1 MLPFLLLHE
10 MKYLRKYSNVD
21 AGINLVWLQFVVLF
35 MRLITITGSVKAN
48 DNFLISNQDT
58 IIFDFSNAVCASG
71 YMEVPV
77 RFNSD
82 EQVYAMDF
90 ALKFNPA
97 VFTYISVTTHKA
109 YLSVSANYNS
119 GDSTLRFSS
128 SSLQVIDNNTT
139 LVSVRFSLPV
149 SQIDYTDFVSVYTL
163 LNGDD
168 CSAKAIEPLPAGSI
182 TPGGD
187 TSILPGDS
195 LSLSFVP
202 NPALSYI
209 WSTGQTASTIYV
221 NTPGIYSL
229 TTYYGNGCQTVN
241 SILITEANPLPV
253 TYLYFDAFQDGENVE
268 VVWATATE
276 LNCDYFNIERSSDL
290 EDWITLA
297 SVEGAGNSN
306 TLSDYTFADI
316 KPLSGLNYY
325 RLKQVDYNG
334 EFSHSLVIA
343 VDFDTP
349 LSETELKIF
358 PNPVSGN
365 KIHFKN
371 RGFNASTV
379 SVRLTSILGKSF
391 EMQHVEYQNNIGVVT
406 LPDAMADGFYFI
418 TVSDG
423 FKTLSTPFFFNK

>member
-10 MKYLRKYSNVD
+10 MKYPRKYSNVE
-21 AGINLVWLQFVVLF
+21 AGLNLVCLQFVCFVLLF
-35 MRLITITGSVKAN
+35 LTLTTTAKAN

-149 SQIDYTDFVSVYTL
+149 SQIDYADFVSVYTL

-229 TTYYGNGCQTVN
+229 TTFYGNGCQTVN

-253 TYLYFDAFQDGENVE
+253 TYLYFDVFQDKENVE
-268 VVWATATE
+268 VIWATATE

-290 EDWITLA
+290 EDWMTLA

-306 TLSDYTFADI
+306 TVTDYTFADN

-325 RLKQVDYNG
+325 RLNQVDYNG

-343 VDFDTP
+343 IDFDTP
-349 LSETELKIF
+349 LSESELIIF

-365 KIHFKN
+365 KIQFKS

-379 SVRLTSILGKSF
+379 TVRLTSILGRSC
-391 EMQHVEYQNNIGVVT
+391 EVQLIEYQKNVGVVT
-406 LPDAMADGFYFI
+406 LPGTMAEGFYFI
-418 TVSDG
+418 TVTDG
-423 FKTLSTPFFFNK
+423 FNTLSTPFFFNK

>member
-10 MKYLRKYSNVD
+10 MKYHRKYSNVNT
-21 AGINLVWLQFVVLF
+21 GFNLVFLPFVCLVLLF
-35 MRLITITGSVKAN
+35 LTVTSLAKAN

-97 VFTYISVTTHKA
+97 VFTYISVTSHQA

-168 CSAKAIEPLPAGSI
+168 CSAKAIEPLPAGVI

-202 NPALSYI
+202 NAALSYI

-221 NTPGIYSL
+221 NAPGIYSL
-229 TTYYGNGCQTVN
+229 TTFYGNGCQTVN

-268 VVWATATE
+268 VRWITATE
-276 LNCDYFNIERSSDL
+276 LNCDYFNVERSFDL
-290 EDWITLA
+290 ENWITLS

-306 TLSDYTFADI
+306 TLTEYAFSDV
-316 KPLSGLNYY
+316 KPSSGLNYY

-334 EFSHSLVIA
+334 EFSYSLVIA
-343 VDFDTP
+343 VDFEN
-349 LSETELKIF
+349 SSTESDLKLF

-365 KIHFKN
+365 SIQFQTS
-371 RGFNASTV
+371 GFHAVDV
-379 SVRLTSILGKSF
+379 SVRLTNMEGK
-391 EMQHVEYQNNIGVVT
+391 QHGVQLIEYQNNKGIVS
-406 LPDAMADGFYFI
+406 LPESIVDGFYLF

-423 FKTLSTPFFFNK
+423 FEELSTSFFLKK

>member
-1 MLPFLLLHE
+1 MLPFLLLRE
-10 MKYLRKYSNVD
+10 MNYLRKYSNVG
-21 AGINLVWLQFVVLF
+21 AGINLVWLQFVCLF
-35 MRLITITGSVKAN
+35 MLFITITSSVKAN
-48 DNFLISNQDT
+48 ENYLISNQDT

-149 SQIDYTDFVSVYTL
+149 SQIDYADFVSVYTL

-168 CSAKAIEPLPAGSI
+168 CSAKAIEPLPAGNI

-202 NPALSYI
+202 NPALSYV
-209 WSTGQTASTIYV
+209 WSTGQTNSTIYV

-229 TTYYGNGCQTVN
+229 TTFYGNGCQTVN

-253 TYLYFDAFQDGENVE
+253 SYLYFDVFQEAELVE
-268 VVWATATE
+268 VKWATATE

-290 EDWITLA
+290 DEWNILA
-297 SVEGAGNSN
+297 SMKGAGNSN
-306 TLSDYTFADI
+306 TLTEYTFTDY
-316 KPLSGLNYY
+316 KPMSGLNYY

-343 VDFDTP
+343 VDFESPYDE
-349 LSETELKIF
+349 SILKLF

-365 KIHFKN
+365 KI
-371 RGFNASTV
+371 GFITSGLYNSTI
-379 SVRLTSILGKSF
+379 SIRLNSILGIAQKI
-391 EMQHVEYQNNIGVVT
+391 QLNEYQENTGVIT
-406 LPDAMADGFYFI
+406 LPESMAEGCYFI

-423 FKTLSTPFFFNK
+423 FKTQSAPFFFKK

>member
-1 MLPFLLLHE
+1 MVASFACMIMILLTFNN
-10 MKYLRKYSNVD
+10 S
-21 AGINLVWLQFVVLF
+21 A
-35 MRLITITGSVKAN
+35 KAN
-48 DNFLISNQDT
+48 DNFLISYQDT

-149 SQIDYTDFVSVYTL
+149 SQIDYADFVSVYTL

-229 TTYYGNGCQTVN
+229 TTFYGNGCQTVN
-241 SILITEANPLPV
+241 SILISEANPLPV
-253 TYLYFDAFQDGENVE
+253 TYLYFDAFQVAEKVHVD
-268 VVWATATE
+268 WITATE
-276 LNCDYFNIERSSDL
+276 VNCDYFQIERSLDL
-290 EDWITLA
+290 KEWYTLA
-297 SVEGAGNSN
+297 ELNGAGNTNSATEYSFIDN
-306 TLSDYTFADI
+306 
-316 KPLSGLNYY
+316 KPFYGLNYY
-325 RLKQVDYNG
+325 RLKQVDFNG
-334 EFSHSLVIA
+334 EYYYSLVIA
-343 VDFDTP
+343 VDF
-349 LSETELKIF
+349 ETSFAESAIKIF
-358 PNPVSGN
+358 PNPVTGN
-365 KIHFKN
+365 QLQFLTK
-371 RGFNASTV
+371 GFGPGSV
-379 SVRLTSILGKSF
+379 SIRLSNIEGRHYDVQS
-391 EMQHVEYQNNIGVVT
+391 VENHDNMCLIT
-406 LPDAMADGFYFI
+406 LPDALQNGFYFI
-418 TVSDG
+418 TIFDDN
-423 FKTLSTPFFFNK
+423 KILSAPFFFKK